1 VEGIVFHFPL
11 MPTIEHY
18 LGIALPLAT
27 WFQHDINQETGEGE
41 VSEGA
46 SKTEALTLIEVVQ
59 EAELCCS

>member
-1 VEGIVFHFPL
+1 